1 MLALAGTWL
10 LLWLVMQP
18 AGNTPFNDDWA
29 YAFAARSIAETGQ
42 FRLTGFSAPNLIAQ
56 AYWGALFCLP
66 FGFSFTALH
75 ASTLAVAG
83 LLAAFKLMRELG
95 AGPLTAAACAL
106 TLGCNPLFL
115 QLSATFMTDVPFAS
129 LSIVFLWLHLRGTN
143 RHSPVTIA
151 AAFAAALAATFI
163 RQFGLFLPLAFAA
176 ALIVRRGVT
185 WPTLAQAIL
194 PLALFTGLHIL
205 FQHWVIATGRAPR
218 FNEALGSLAHVSLKA
233 RLPIVKHFATALIR
247 AAPARKTR
255 FWLASI
261 LLAATLVAG
270 LAHAHEFV
278 PSFGNLL
285 RPYGLGADSNAFR
298 PPIPISNRPPF

>member
-75 ASTLAVAG
+75 ASTLA
-83 LLAAFKLMRELG
+83 
-95 AGPLTAAACAL
+95 
-106 TLGCNPLFL
+106 
-115 QLSATFMTDVPFAS
+115 
-129 LSIVFLWLHLRGTN
+129 
-143 RHSPVTIA
+143 
-151 AAFAAALAATFI
+151 
-163 RQFGLFLPLAFAA
+163 
-176 ALIVRRGVT
+176 
-185 WPTLAQAIL
+185 
-194 PLALFTGLHIL
+194 
-205 FQHWVIATGRAPR
+205 
-218 FNEALGSLAHVSLKA
+218 
-233 RLPIVKHFATALIR
+233 
-247 AAPARKTR
+247 
-255 FWLASI
+255 
-261 LLAATLVAG
+261 LVAG